1 MIATILRSSTR
12 FNAVEYNEKK
22 VTQGTAKLLEIKN
35 FDLLQ
40 KTGNVNSTS
49 LQDYL
54 IKYSSKNDNIQKPQF
69 HLAISCK
76 KDEYDY
82 DELIEF
88 AHKYLKKMGYG
99 EEGQPL
105 LIYGHYDTNNH
116 HIHIVTSRIDPQGKK
131 IEHDN
136 ERLRS
141 QAVINK
147 LMGLNPQN
155 EVKKAI
161 QESFAYS
168 FDTLGQFQAILE
180 SCGYESFN
188 DADMISIKKG
198 GVVLDTI
205 HLDEISKHFKVSNK
219 EKSEKRR
226 KQLKA
231 IFLKYKKITSNK
243 EELDR
248 ILQKKFGVNL
258 IFIGKKDSP
267 YGYLIVDHKEKAV
280 YKGGDVLSLKELLTY
295 PQKKQVIDNNN
306 KEAIL
311 KTLNSLLEVN
321 NKSTMREVN
330 KSLWQKF
337 GVNIYSDGV
346 IRDKRKRVIAQADQR
361 ILDTLNYNA
370 KVHWIKGF
378 NPSTMQERAILC
390 QFGHIDNEED
400 IEIAPETNREKIN
413 ALINDIKEIVGTSE
427 KDELYSNLKAAKI
440 IIIRKEQELYA
451 LDLGI
456 STIVNLQETDIVLS
470 KFKSINK
477 GHDRSNL
484 NQVNISGQWG
494 KILSSTSSA
503 HHSNREWE
511 VGGNSDWEYV
521 DNELKH
527 KR

>member
-12 FNAVEYNEKK
+12 FNAVEYNEKM
-22 VTQGTAKLLEIKN
+22 VTQGTAELLKIKN
-35 FDLLQ
+35 FDLL
-40 KTGNVNSTS
+40 KNTGNVNSSS

-54 IKYSSKNDNIQKPQF
+54 IKYSAKNDNIQKPQF

-88 AHKYLKKMGYG
+88 AHKYLKEMGYG

-105 LIYGHYDTNNH
+105 LSYGHYDTNNH

-180 SCGYESFN
+180 SFGYESFN

-198 GVVLDTI
+198 GIVLYTI

-243 EELDR
+243 EELNR
-248 ILQKKFGVNL
+248 ILKKKFGVDL

-267 YGYLIVDHKEKAV
+267 YGYLVVDHKEKAV

-330 KSLWQKF
+330 KSLWHKF
-337 GVNIYSDGV
+337 GVNIYSDGI
-346 IRDKRKRVIAQADQR
+346 IRDKRERAIVQVEQR

-400 IEIAPETNREKIN
+400 IEITPKTNREKIN
-413 ALINDIKEIVGTSE
+413 ALIINIKEIIDTSE
-427 KDELYSNLKAAKI
+427 KDEIYSNLKAANI

-451 LDLGI
+451 LDMGT
-456 STIVNLQETDIVLS
+456 STIVNLHETDIMLS
-470 KFKSINK
+470 KLKVFNNRHNTQKES
-477 GHDRSNL
+477 
-484 NQVNISGQWG
+484 QVNNLSQWG
-494 KILSSTSSA
+494 KILSSASSA

-511 VGGNSDWEYV
+511 VGGNSDWDYV
-521 DNELKH
+521 DDELRY

>member
-40 KTGNVNSTS
+40 NTGNVSSKS

-54 IKYSSKNDNIQKPQF
+54 IKYSAKNDNIQKPQF

-88 AHKYLKKMGYG
+88 AHKYLKEMGYG

-105 LIYGHYDTNNH
+105 LIYAHYDTNNH

-147 LMGLNPQN
+147 IMGLNPQD

-161 QESFAYS
+161 QESLAYS

-188 DADMISIKKG
+188 DDDMISIKKG
-198 GVVLDTI
+198 GVILDSI
-205 HLDEISKHFKVSNK
+205 HLDEISKHFKVSKK
-219 EKSEKRR
+219 EESEKRR

-243 EELDR
+243 EKLNR
-248 ILQKKFGVNL
+248 ILKKKFGVDL

-267 YGYLIVDHKEKAV
+267 YGYLVVDHKEKAV
-280 YKGGDVLSLKELLTY
+280 YKGGDVLSLKEVLTY

-311 KTLNSLLEVN
+311 KTLTSLLEVY

-330 KSLWQKF
+330 KSLWHKF
-337 GVNIYSDGV
+337 GVNIYSDGI
-346 IRDKRKRVIAQADQR
+346 IRDKRKRAIAQVEQR

-378 NPSTMQERAILC
+378 NPSTMQEKAILC

-400 IEIAPETNREKIN
+400 IEIAPEINREKMN
-413 ALINDIKEIVGTSE
+413 ALINNIKEVIDTSE
-427 KDELYSNLKAAKI
+427 KDEIYKNLKAAKI

-451 LDLGI
+451 LDMGT
-456 STIVNLQETDIVLS
+456 STIVNLRETDIVLS
-470 KFKSINK
+470 KIEVYHNRHNNQKE
-477 GHDRSNL
+477 D
-484 NQVNISGQWG
+484 QVNIPGQWV

-511 VGGNSDWEYV
+511 VGGNSNWDYV
-521 DNELKH
+521 DDERKY

>member
-1 MIATILRSSTR
+1 MIATILRSSTC
-12 FNAVEYNEKK
+12 FNAVDYNEKK
-22 VTQGTAKLLEIKN
+22 VTQGTAELLEIKN
-35 FDLLQ
+35 FNLLQ
-40 KTGNVNSTS
+40 NTGNVSSKS

-54 IKYSSKNDNIQKPQF
+54 IKYSAKNDNIQKPQF

-88 AHKYLKKMGYG
+88 AHKYLKEMGYG

-161 QESFAYS
+161 QESLVYS

-248 ILQKKFGVNL
+248 VLKKKFGIDL

-267 YGYLIVDHKEKAV
+267 YGYLVVDHKEKAV

-306 KEAIL
+306 KEIIL

-330 KSLWQKF
+330 KSLWHKF
-337 GVNIYSDGV
+337 GVNIYSDGI
-346 IRDKRKRVIAQADQR
+346 IRDKQKRAIAQVEQR

-378 NPSTMQERAILC
+378 NPSTMQEKAILC
-390 QFGHIDNEED
+390 QFAHIHNEED
-400 IEIAPETNREKIN
+400 IEITPKTNREKIN
-413 ALINDIKEIVGTSE
+413 ALINNIKEIIGTSE
-427 KDELYSNLKAAKI
+427 KDEIYSNLKAAKI
-440 IIIRKEQELYA
+440 IIIRKEQELFA
-451 LDLGI
+451 LDMGT
-456 STIVNLQETDIVLS
+456 STIVNLHETDIVLS
-470 KFKSINK
+470 KFKFDNK
-477 GHDRSNL
+477 GHDRSNV
-484 NQVNISGQWG
+484 NQVNISGRWG
-494 KILSSTSSA
+494 KILSSTGSA
-503 HHSNREWE
+503 YHSNREWE
-511 VGGNSDWEYV
+511 VGENCNWDNV
-521 DNELKH
+521 DDERKI
-527 KR
+527 RR

>member
-1 MIATILRSSTR
+1 
-12 FNAVEYNEKK
+12 
-22 VTQGTAKLLEIKN
+22 
-35 FDLLQ
+35 
-40 KTGNVNSTS
+40 
-49 LQDYL
+49 
-54 IKYSSKNDNIQKPQF
+54 
-69 HLAISCK
+69 
-76 KDEYDY
+76 
-82 DELIEF
+82 
-88 AHKYLKKMGYG
+88 
-99 EEGQPL
+99 
-105 LIYGHYDTNNH
+105 
-116 HIHIVTSRIDPQGKK
+116 
-131 IEHDN
+131 
-136 ERLRS
+136 
-141 QAVINK
+141 
-147 LMGLNPQN
+147 MGLNPQD

-205 HLDEISKHFKVSNK
+205 HLDEISKHFKVSKK
-219 EKSEKRR
+219 EESEKRR

-248 ILQKKFGVNL
+248 ILKKKFGVDL

-267 YGYLIVDHKEKAV
+267 FGYLVVDHKEKAV
-280 YKGGDVLSLKELLTY
+280 YKGRDVLSLKEVLTY

-330 KSLWQKF
+330 KSLWHKF
-337 GVNIYSDGV
+337 GVNIYSDGI
-346 IRDKRKRVIAQADQR
+346 IRDKRKRAIAQVEQR

-400 IEIAPETNREKIN
+400 IEIAPEINREKTN
-413 ALINDIKEIVGTSE
+413 ALINNIKEVIDTSE
-427 KDELYSNLKAAKI
+427 KDEIYKNLKAAKI

-451 LDLGI
+451 LDMGT
-456 STIVNLQETDIVLS
+456 STIVNLHETDIMLS
-470 KFKSINK
+470 KLKVFNNRHNTQKES
-477 GHDRSNL
+477 
-484 NQVNISGQWG
+484 QVNNLSQWG
-494 KILSSTSSA
+494 KILSSASSA

-511 VGGNSDWEYV
+511 VGGNSDWDYV
-521 DNELKH
+521 DDELRY

>member
-22 VTQGTAKLLEIKN
+22 VTQGTAELLEIKN

-40 KTGNVNSTS
+40 NTGNVNSSS

-54 IKYSSKNDNIQKPQF
+54 IKYSAKNDNIQKPQF

-88 AHKYLKKMGYG
+88 AHKYLKEMGYG

-131 IEHDN
+131 IEHNN

-147 LMGLNPQN
+147 IMGLNPQD
-155 EVKKAI
+155 EVKKTI
-161 QESFAYS
+161 QESLTYS

-188 DADMISIKKG
+188 DADMICIKKG

-205 HLDEISKHFKVSNK
+205 HLDEISKQFKVSKK
-219 EKSEKRR
+219 EESEKRR

-231 IFLKYKKITSNK
+231 VFLKYKKITSNK
-243 EELDR
+243 EELYR
-248 ILQKKFGVNL
+248 ILKKKFGVDL

-267 YGYLIVDHKEKAV
+267 YGYLVVDHKEKAV
-280 YKGGDVLSLKELLTY
+280 YKGGDVLSLKDLLTY

-306 KEAIL
+306 KEVIL
-311 KTLNSLLEVN
+311 KTLNSLLKVN
-321 NKSTMREVN
+321 NKSIMREVN
-330 KSLWQKF
+330 KSLWHKF
-337 GVNIYSDGV
+337 GVNIYSDGI
-346 IRDKRKRVIAQADQR
+346 IRDKREKAIAQVDQR

-390 QFGHIDNEED
+390 QFGHIDNEEE
-400 IEIAPETNREKIN
+400 IEITPKTNREKIN
-413 ALINDIKEIVGTSE
+413 ALINNIKEIIDTSE
-427 KDELYSNLKAAKI
+427 KDEVYSNLKAAKI

-451 LDLGI
+451 LDMGT
-456 STIVNLQETDIVLS
+456 STIVNLHETDIILS
-470 KFKSINK
+470 KLKVFNNRHNNQKE
-477 GHDRSNL
+477 
-484 NQVNISGQWG
+484 NQVNIPCQWG
-494 KILSSTSSA
+494 KILSSASSA

-511 VGGNSDWEYV
+511 VGGNSDWDYV
-521 DNELKH
+521 DDELRY

>member
-40 KTGNVNSTS
+40 KTGNVSSKS

-88 AHKYLKKMGYG
+88 AHKYLKEMGYG

-131 IEHDN
+131 IDHDN

-141 QAVINK
+141 QAVISK
-147 LMGLNPQN
+147 IMGLSPQN
-155 EVKKAI
+155 EVKKTI
-161 QESFAYS
+161 QESLAYS

-188 DADMISIKKG
+188 DDNMISIKKG
-198 GVVLDTI
+198 GVVLDSI
-205 HLDEISKHFKVSNK
+205 LDEISKHFKVSNK

-248 ILQKKFGVNL
+248 ILKKKFGVNL

-267 YGYLIVDHKEKAV
+267 YGYLVVDHKEKAV
-280 YKGGDVLSLKELLTY
+280 YKGGDVLSLKEVLTY

-346 IRDKRKRVIAQADQR
+346 IRDKRKRVIAQVDQR

-400 IEIAPETNREKIN
+400 IEIAPETNRKKIN

-470 KFKSINK
+470 KFKSIDK
-477 GHDRSNL
+477 GHDRSNV

>member
-40 KTGNVNSTS
+40 NTGNVSSKS

-88 AHKYLKKMGYG
+88 AHKYLKEMGYG
-99 EEGQPL
+99 EGGQPL

-131 IEHDN
+131 IDHDN

-141 QAVINK
+141 QTVINK
-147 LMGLNPQN
+147 IMGLSPQN
-155 EVKKAI
+155 EVKKTI
-161 QESFAYS
+161 QESLAYS
-168 FDTLGQFQAILE
+168 FDTLGQFKAILE
-180 SCGYESFN
+180 SCGYESFD

-198 GVVLDTI
+198 VVVLDTI
-205 HLDEISKHFKVSNK
+205 HLDEISKHFKVSKK
-219 EKSEKRR
+219 EESEKRR

-231 IFLKYKKITSNK
+231 IFQKYKKITSNK
-243 EELDR
+243 EELNR
-248 ILQKKFGVNL
+248 ILKKKFGVYL

-267 YGYLIVDHKEKAV
+267 YGYLVVDHKEKAV
-280 YKGGDVLSLKELLTY
+280 YKGRDVLSLKDLLIY
-295 PQKKQVIDNNN
+295 PQKQLIDNNN

-311 KTLNSLLEVN
+311 TTLNSLLEVN
-321 NKSTMREVN
+321 DKSTMSEVN
-330 KSLWQKF
+330 KSLWHKF
-337 GVNIYSDGV
+337 RVNIYSDGI
-346 IRDKRKRVIAQADQR
+346 IRDKRKRVIAQVDQR
-361 ILDTLNYNA
+361 ILDILNYNA
-370 KVHWIKGF
+370 KVHWIKSF

-390 QFGHIDNEED
+390 QFGHTDNEEE
-400 IEIAPETNREKIN
+400 IEITPEANREKTN
-413 ALINDIKEIVGTSE
+413 ALINNIKEVIDTSE
-427 KDELYSNLKAAKI
+427 KDEIYKNLKAAKI

-451 LDLGI
+451 LDMGT
-456 STIVNLQETDIVLS
+456 STIVNLHETDINLS
-470 KFKSINK
+470 KLKVYNNRHNNPK
-477 GHDRSNL
+477 ED
-484 NQVNISGQWG
+484 QVNIPGQWV
-494 KILSSTSSA
+494 KILSFTSSA

-511 VGGNSDWEYV
+511 VGGNSKWDYV
-521 DNELKH
+521 DDERKY

>member
-40 KTGNVNSTS
+40 NTGNVSSKS

-54 IKYSSKNDNIQKPQF
+54 IKYSAKNDNIQKPQF

-88 AHKYLKKMGYG
+88 AHKYLKEMGYG

-105 LIYGHYDTNNH
+105 LSYGHYDTNNH

-180 SCGYESFN
+180 SFGYESFN

-198 GVVLDTI
+198 GIVLYTI

-243 EELDR
+243 EELNR
-248 ILQKKFGVNL
+248 ILKKKFGVDL

-267 YGYLIVDHKEKAV
+267 YGYLVVDHKEKAV

-330 KSLWQKF
+330 KSLWHKF
-337 GVNIYSDGV
+337 GVNIYSDGI
-346 IRDKRKRVIAQADQR
+346 IRDKRERAIVQVEQR

-400 IEIAPETNREKIN
+400 IEITPKTNREKIN
-413 ALINDIKEIVGTSE
+413 ALIINIKEIIDTSE
-427 KDELYSNLKAAKI
+427 KDEIYSNLKAANI

-451 LDLGI
+451 LDMGT
-456 STIVNLQETDIVLS
+456 STIVNLHETDIMLS
-470 KFKSINK
+470 KLKVFNNRHNTQKES
-477 GHDRSNL
+477 
-484 NQVNISGQWG
+484 QVNNLSQWG
-494 KILSSTSSA
+494 KILSSASSA

-511 VGGNSDWEYV
+511 VGGNSDWDYV
-521 DNELKH
+521 DDELRY

>member
-12 FNAVEYNEKK
+12 FNAVDYNEKK
-22 VTQGTAKLLEIKN
+22 VTQGTAELLEIKN
-35 FDLLQ
+35 FNLLQ
-40 KTGNVNSTS
+40 NTGNVSSKS

-54 IKYSSKNDNIQKPQF
+54 IKYSAKNDNIQKPQF

-88 AHKYLKKMGYG
+88 AHKYLKEMGYD

-136 ERLRS
+136 ERRRS

-147 LMGLNPQN
+147 IMGLSPQN
-155 EVKKAI
+155 EVKKTI

-180 SCGYESFN
+180 SCGYESFD

-219 EKSEKRR
+219 EKRR

-243 EELDR
+243 EELNR
-248 ILQKKFGVNL
+248 ILKKKFGVDL
-258 IFIGKKDSP
+258 IFIGNKDSP
-267 YGYLIVDHKEKAV
+267 YGYLVVDHKEKAV

-330 KSLWQKF
+330 KSLWHKF
-337 GVNIYSDGV
+337 GVNIYSDGI
-346 IRDKRKRVIAQADQR
+346 IRDKRKRAIAQVEQT

-390 QFGHIDNEED
+390 QFGHIDNEEE
-400 IEIAPETNREKIN
+400 IEIAPEINREKTN
-413 ALINDIKEIVGTSE
+413 ALINNIKEVIDTSE
-427 KDELYSNLKAAKI
+427 KDEIYKNLKAAKI

-451 LDLGI
+451 LDMGT
-456 STIVNLQETDIVLS
+456 STIVNLRGTDIVLS
-470 KFKSINK
+470 KIEVYHNRHNNQKE
-477 GHDRSNL
+477 
-484 NQVNISGQWG
+484 NQVNIPGQWV

-511 VGGNSDWEYV
+511 VGGNSDWDYV
-521 DNELKH
+521 DDELRY

>member
-22 VTQGTAKLLEIKN
+22 VTQGTAELLEIKN

-40 KTGNVNSTS
+40 NTGNVSSKS

-54 IKYSSKNDNIQKPQF
+54 IKYSAKNDNIQKPQF

-88 AHKYLKKMGYG
+88 AHKYLKEMGYG

-147 LMGLNPQN
+147 IMGLNPQD

-161 QESFAYS
+161 QESLAYS

-226 KQLKA
+226 K
-231 IFLKYKKITSNK
+231 
-243 EELDR
+243 
-248 ILQKKFGVNL
+248 
-258 IFIGKKDSP
+258 
-267 YGYLIVDHKEKAV
+267 YGYLVVDHKEKAV
-280 YKGGDVLSLKELLTY
+280 YKGGDVLSLKEVLTY

-346 IRDKRKRVIAQADQR
+346 IRDKRKRVIAQVDQR

-400 IEIAPETNREKIN
+400 IEITPKTNKEKTNAVIN
-413 ALINDIKEIVGTSE
+413 NIKEIIDTSD
-427 KDELYSNLKAAKI
+427 KDEIYKNLKAAKI

-451 LDLGI
+451 LDMGT
-456 STIVNLQETDIVLS
+456 STIVNLHETDIVLS
-470 KFKSINK
+470 KLKMFNK
-477 GHDRSNL
+477 RHNNQKDS
-484 NQVNISGQWG
+484 QVNIPGQWV
-494 KILSSTSSA
+494 KILSSTSSV

-511 VGGNSDWEYV
+511 VGGNSDWDYV
-521 DNELKH
+521 DDDRKF
-527 KR
+527 RR

>member
-22 VTQGTAKLLEIKN
+22 VTQGTAELLEIKN

-40 KTGNVNSTS
+40 NTGNVSSKS

-54 IKYSSKNDNIQKPQF
+54 IKYSAKNDNIQKP
-69 HLAISCK
+69 CK

-88 AHKYLKKMGYG
+88 AHKYLKEMGYG

-147 LMGLNPQN
+147 IMGLNPQD

-161 QESFAYS
+161 QESLAYS

-243 EELDR
+243 EELNR
-248 ILQKKFGVNL
+248 ILKKKFGVDL

-267 YGYLIVDHKEKAV
+267 YGYLVVDHKEKAV
-280 YKGGDVLSLKELLTY
+280 YKGGDVLSLKEVLTY

-330 KSLWQKF
+330 KSLWHKF

-346 IRDKRKRVIAQADQR
+346 IRDKRKKVIAQVDQR

-370 KVHWIKGF
+370 EVHWIKGF

-400 IEIAPETNREKIN
+400 IEI
-413 ALINDIKEIVGTSE
+413 KEVIDTSE
-427 KDELYSNLKAAKI
+427 KDEIYKNLKAAKI

-451 LDLGI
+451 LDMGT
-456 STIVNLQETDIVLS
+456 STIVNLRETDIVLS
-470 KFKSINK
+470 KIEVYHNRHNIQKE
-477 GHDRSNL
+477 
-484 NQVNISGQWG
+484 NQVNIPSQWG
-494 KILSSTSSA
+494 KLLSSTSSA

-511 VGGNSDWEYV
+511 VGGNSNWDYV
-521 DNELKH
+521 DDERKY

>member
-12 FNAVEYNEKK
+12 FNAVDYNEKK
-22 VTQGTAKLLEIKN
+22 VTQGTAELLEIKN
-35 FDLLQ
+35 FNLLQ
-40 KTGNVNSTS
+40 NTGNVSSKS

-54 IKYSSKNDNIQKPQF
+54 IKYSAKNDNIQKPQF

-88 AHKYLKKMGYG
+88 AHKYLKEMGYG

-147 LMGLNPQN
+147 IMGLNPQN

-161 QESFAYS
+161 QESLAYS

-205 HLDEISKHFKVSNK
+205 HLDEISKHFKVSKK
-219 EKSEKRR
+219 EESEKRR

-248 ILQKKFGVNL
+248 ILKKKFGVNL

-267 YGYLIVDHKEKAV
+267 YGYFVVDHKEKAV
-280 YKGGDVLSLKELLTY
+280 YKGGDVLSLKEVLTY

-306 KEAIL
+306 KEVIL

-330 KSLWQKF
+330 KSLWKRF

-346 IRDKRKRVIAQADQR
+346 IRDKRKRVIAQVDQR

-390 QFGHIDNEED
+390 QFGHIDNEEE
-400 IEIAPETNREKIN
+400 IEITPETNREKIN

-451 LDLGI
+451 LDLGTSI
-456 STIVNLQETDIVLS
+456 IVNLQETDIVLS

-477 GHDRSNL
+477 GHDRSNV

-503 HHSNREWE
+503 HYSNREWE
-511 VGGNSDWEYV
+511 VGGNSDWDYV

>member
-22 VTQGTAKLLEIKN
+22 VTQGTAELLEIKN

-40 KTGNVNSTS
+40 NTGNVSSKS

-54 IKYSSKNDNIQKPQF
+54 IKYSAKNDNIQKPQF

-88 AHKYLKKMGYG
+88 AHKYLKEMGYG

-147 LMGLNPQN
+147 IMGLSPQN
-155 EVKKAI
+155 EVKKII
-161 QESFAYS
+161 QESLAYS

-188 DADMISIKKG
+188 DDDMISIKKG

-243 EELDR
+243 EELNR
-248 ILQKKFGVNL
+248 ILKKKFGVNL

-267 YGYLIVDHKEKAV
+267 YGYLVVDHKEKAV

-321 NKSTMREVN
+321 NKSTIREVN
-330 KSLWQKF
+330 KSLWHKF

-346 IRDKRKRVIAQADQR
+346 IRDKRKRVIAQVDQR
-361 ILDTLNYNA
+361 IFETLNS
-370 KVHWIKGF
+370 
-378 NPSTMQERAILC
+378 STMQEKAILC
-390 QFGHIDNEED
+390 QFAHIHNEED
-400 IEIAPETNREKIN
+400 IEITPKTNRQKIN
-413 ALINDIKEIVGTSE
+413 ALINNINEIIGTSE
-427 KDELYSNLKAAKI
+427 KDEIYNNLKAAKI
-440 IIIRKEQELYA
+440 IIIRKEQELFA
-451 LDLGI
+451 LDMGI
-456 STIVNLQETDIVLS
+456 STIVNLHETDINLS
-470 KFKSINK
+470 KLKVYNNRHNNPK
-477 GHDRSNL
+477 ED
-484 NQVNISGQWG
+484 QVNIPGQWV

-511 VGGNSDWEYV
+511 VGGNSKWDYV
-521 DNELKH
+521 DDERKY

>member
-1 MIATILRSSTR
+1 MIATILRSSTC

-22 VTQGTAKLLEIKN
+22 VSQGTAELLEIKN

-40 KTGNVNSTS
+40 NTGNISASN

-54 IKYSSKNDNIQKPQF
+54 IKYSSQNDNIQKPQF

-82 DELIEF
+82 DELIKF
-88 AHKYLKKMGYG
+88 AHQYLKEMGYG

-136 ERLRS
+136 ERLRF
-141 QAVINK
+141 QVVINK
-147 LMGLNPQN
+147 IMGLNPQN

-161 QESFAYS
+161 QESLAYS

-205 HLDEISKHFKVSNK
+205 HLDAINKHFKVSKK
-219 EKSEKRR
+219 EESEKRR

-248 ILQKKFGVNL
+248 ILKKKFGVNL

-267 YGYLIVDHKEKAV
+267 YGYLVIDHREKAV
-280 YKGGDVLSLKELLTY
+280 YKGGNVLSMKELLVY
-295 PQKKQVIDNNN
+295 PQKKQTLDNYN
-306 KEAIL
+306 KDAIL
-311 KTLNSLLEVN
+311 KTVNDLLEAINMPTMSDVN
-321 NKSTMREVN
+321 TN
-330 KSLWQKF
+330 LWHKF

-346 IRDKRKRVIAQADQR
+346 IRDKRKKAIAQVDQR

-370 KVHWIKGF
+370 KIHWIKGF

-390 QFGHIDNEED
+390 QFGHIHNEED
-400 IEIAPETNREKIN
+400 IEITPKTNKEKIN
-413 ALINDIKEIVGTSE
+413 ALLNNIKEIIDISE
-427 KDELYSNLKAAKI
+427 KDEIYKNLKAAKI

-451 LDLGI
+451 LDMEA
-456 STIVNLQETDIVLS
+456 STIVNLHETDIVLS
-470 KFKSINK
+470 KLKVFNNRHNNQKE
-477 GHDRSNL
+477 
-484 NQVNISGQWG
+484 NQVNIPGQWE
-494 KILSSTSSA
+494 K
-503 HHSNREWE
+503 
-511 VGGNSDWEYV
+511 Y
-521 DNELKH
+521 
-527 KR
+527 

>member
-40 KTGNVNSTS
+40 NTGNVSSKS

-54 IKYSSKNDNIQKPQF
+54 IKYSAKNDNIQKPQF

-88 AHKYLKKMGYG
+88 AHKYLKEMGYG

-105 LIYGHYDTNNH
+105 LIYAHYDTNNH

-147 LMGLNPQN
+147 IMGLNPQD

-161 QESFAYS
+161 QESLAYS

-188 DADMISIKKG
+188 DDDMISIKKG
-198 GVVLDTI
+198 GVILDSI
-205 HLDEISKHFKVSNK
+205 HLDEISKHFKVSKK
-219 EKSEKRR
+219 EESEKRR

-243 EELDR
+243 EELNR
-248 ILQKKFGVNL
+248 ILKKKFGVNL

-267 YGYLIVDHKEKAV
+267 YGYLVVDHKEKAV
-280 YKGGDVLSLKELLTY
+280 YKGGDVLSLKEVLTY

-311 KTLNSLLEVN
+311 KTLTSLLEVY

-330 KSLWQKF
+330 KSLWHKF
-337 GVNIYSDGV
+337 GVNIYSDGI
-346 IRDKRKRVIAQADQR
+346 IRDKRKRAIAQVEQR

-378 NPSTMQERAILC
+378 NPSTMQEKAILC

-400 IEIAPETNREKIN
+400 IEIAPEINREKMN
-413 ALINDIKEIVGTSE
+413 ALINNIKEVIDTSE
-427 KDELYSNLKAAKI
+427 KDEIYKNLKAAKI

-451 LDLGI
+451 LDMGT
-456 STIVNLQETDIVLS
+456 STIVNLRETDIVLS
-470 KFKSINK
+470 KIEVYHNRHNNQKE
-477 GHDRSNL
+477 D
-484 NQVNISGQWG
+484 QVNIPGQWV

-511 VGGNSDWEYV
+511 VGGNSNWDYV
-521 DNELKH
+521 DDERKY

>member
-22 VTQGTAKLLEIKN
+22 VTQGTAELLEIKN

-40 KTGNVNSTS
+40 NTGNVNSSS

-54 IKYSSKNDNIQKPQF
+54 IKYSAKNDNIQKPQF

-88 AHKYLKKMGYG
+88 AHKYLKEMGYG

-147 LMGLNPQN
+147 IMGLNPQD

-161 QESFAYS
+161 QESLAYS

-188 DADMISIKKG
+188 DADIISIKKG

-205 HLDEISKHFKVSNK
+205 HLAEISKHFKVPKK
-219 EKSEKRR
+219 EESEKRR

-248 ILQKKFGVNL
+248 ILKKKFGVNL

-267 YGYLIVDHKEKAV
+267 YGYLVVDHKEKAV
-280 YKGGDVLSLKELLTY
+280 YKGGDVLSLKEVLTY
-295 PQKKQVIDNNN
+295 PQKKQAIDNN
-306 KEAIL
+306 KEVIL

-346 IRDKRKRVIAQADQR
+346 IRDKRKRVIAQVDQR
-361 ILDTLNYNA
+361 ILDALNYNA
-370 KVHWIKGF
+370 KVRWIKGF

-400 IEIAPETNREKIN
+400 IEIAPEINREKTN
-413 ALINDIKEIVGTSE
+413 ALINNIKEVIDTSE
-427 KDELYSNLKAAKI
+427 KDEIYKNLKAAKI

-451 LDLGI
+451 LDMGT
-456 STIVNLQETDIVLS
+456 STIVNLHETDIMLS
-470 KFKSINK
+470 KLKVFNNRHNTQKES
-477 GHDRSNL
+477 
-484 NQVNISGQWG
+484 QVNNLSQWG
-494 KILSSTSSA
+494 KILSSASSA

-511 VGGNSDWEYV
+511 VGGNSDWDYV
-521 DNELKH
+521 DDELRY

>member
-12 FNAVEYNEKK
+12 FNAVDYNEKK
-22 VTQGTAKLLEIKN
+22 VTQGTAELLEIKN

-40 KTGNVNSTS
+40 KTGNISSKS

-54 IKYSSKNDNIQKPQF
+54 IKYSAKNDNIQKPQF

-88 AHKYLKKMGYG
+88 AHRYLKVMGYG
-99 EEGQPL
+99 EDGQPL

-147 LMGLNPQN
+147 MMGLNPQD

-161 QESFAYS
+161 QESLAYS

-205 HLDEISKHFKVSNK
+205 HLDEISKHFKVSYK

-243 EELDR
+243 EELNC
-248 ILQKKFGVNL
+248 ILKKKFGVDL

-267 YGYLIVDHKEKAV
+267 YGYLVVDHKEKAV

-330 KSLWQKF
+330 KSLWHKF
-337 GVNIYSDGV
+337 GVNIYSDGI
-346 IRDKRKRVIAQADQR
+346 IRDKRKRAIAQVEQR

-400 IEIAPETNREKIN
+400 IEIAPEINREKTN
-413 ALINDIKEIVGTSE
+413 ALINNIKEVIDTSE
-427 KDELYSNLKAAKI
+427 KDEIYKNLKAAKI

-451 LDLGI
+451 LDMGT
-456 STIVNLQETDIVLS
+456 STIVNLRETDIVLS

-477 GHDRSNL
+477 EFNRLNK
-484 NQVNISGQWG
+484 NQVNIYGRWS

-511 VGGNSDWEYV
+511 VGGNSDWDYV